1 MSEDYVL
8 EMISIDKEFPGVK
21 ALQNVN
27 FQLRAGEIHGLIG
40 ENGAG
45 KSTLMKILAGIYS
58 QDRGEIRFRGHI
70 QAPLTPR
77 LVKKLGIHFIHQER
91 YVVSYLTV
99 AESLFLGIEPAYTPL
114 KLIKRRSMEREAERV
129 LKETVGV
136 SIPGNKLVG
145 DLTVGEQQL
154 LQICRA
160 LLQQPK
166 VIVFDEPT
174 AVLAKREAEQ
184 LFKIIRELRKKEIGI
199 IYISHYLGEILD
211 ICDRITVLRNGVKV
225 NTIEAKGVTIEDIV
239 YMMAGRHIDDQFPS
253 KNRNIGEILLDI
265 KGLTRAALFRNV
277 SFQIRSG
284 EIVGITGLMGSG
296 HTGLGMAIFD
306 NYGITDGSIE
316 FEGKRLSRINP
327 ERAVSLGMGYV
338 HEDRR
343 NLGIIQN
350 MSVREN
356 ITLASL
362 KDVSKG
368 GVINAARE
376 SQKAAKLI
384 EKLEIRTPSQEEAV
398 NYLSGG
404 NQQKVVIAKWLS
416 SRAKL
421 YILNQPTAAVDVGAK
436 AEIYTLISQMAEQ
449 GAGVLLISQDLQEL
463 VGLCDRILVMY
474 RGEIIQELA
483 GDNLT
488 TDQVMVCMMGGNLN
502 DSGNNNE

>member
-1 MSEDYVL
+1 MSEDYIL
-8 EMISIDKEFPGVK
+8 EMINISKEFPGVK

-27 FQLRAGEIHGLIG
+27 FQLRDGEIHGLIG

-58 QDRGEIRFRGHI
+58 QDRGEIRFQGQILDH
-70 QAPLTPR
+70 LTPR
-77 LVKKLGIHFIHQER
+77 FVKKLGIHFIHQER
-91 YVVSYLTV
+91 YVVPYLTV

-114 KLIKRRSMEREAERV
+114 KLIKRRSMEREAEKV
-129 LKETVGV
+129 LRETVG
-136 SIPGNKLVG
+136 IPLPGNKLVR

-174 AVLAKREAEQ
+174 AVLAKREADQ
-184 LFKIIRELRKKEIGI
+184 LFKIIRELRKKKIGI

-211 ICDRITVLRNGVKV
+211 ICDRITVLRNGGKV
-225 NTIEAKGVTIEDIV
+225 NTTETKGLTIEDIV
-239 YMMAGRHIDDQFPS
+239 YMMTGRHIGDQFPS
-253 KNRNIGEILLDI
+253 KNRTIGKTLLDV
-265 KGLTRAALFRNV
+265 KDLTHTTLFRNV

-284 EIVGITGLMGSG
+284 EIVGVTGLMGSG
-296 HTGLGMAIFD
+296 HTELGMAIYD
-306 NYGITDGSIE
+306 HSGITYGSIE
-316 FEGKRLSRINP
+316 FEGKRLLRINP

-362 KDVSKG
+362 KEVSKV
-368 GVINAARE
+368 GVINTARE
-376 SQKAAKLI
+376 SQKTAELI

-416 SRAKL
+416 SGAKL

-436 AEIYTLISQMAEQ
+436 AEIYTLINQIVEQ

-483 GDNLT
+483 GDQLT
-488 TDQVMVCMMGGNLN
+488 TDKVMVCMMGGGLN
-502 DSGNNNE
+502 DSGNNE

>member
-1 MSEDYVL
+1 MSDDYIL
-8 EMISIDKEFPGVK
+8 EMINISKEFPGVK

-27 FQLRAGEIHGLIG
+27 FQLREGEIHGLIG

-58 QDRGEIRFRGHI
+58 QDRGEIRFQGQI
-70 QAPLTPR
+70 QDQLTPR

-114 KLIKRRSMEREAERV
+114 KLIKRRSMEREAEKV
-129 LKETVGV
+129 LKETVGIP
-136 SIPGNKLVG
+136 IPGNKLVR

-184 LFKIIRELRKKEIGI
+184 LFKIIRELRKKNIGI
-199 IYISHYLGEILD
+199 IYISHYLSEILD

-225 NTIEAKGVTIEDIV
+225 NTIETKGLTIEDIV

-253 KNRNIGEILLDI
+253 KNRTIGKTLLDV
-265 KGLTRAALFRNV
+265 KGLTRSTLFRNV

-284 EIVGITGLMGSG
+284 EIVGVTGLMGSG
-296 HTGLGMAIFD
+296 HTELGMAIYD
-306 NYGITDGSIE
+306 HSGITDGRVE
-316 FEGKRLSRINP
+316 FEGKRLSRLNP

-362 KDVSKG
+362 KEVSKA
-368 GVINAARE
+368 GVINTARE
-376 SQKAAKLI
+376 SQKAAELI
-384 EKLEIRTPSQEEAV
+384 EKLEIRTPSQEETV

-416 SRAKL
+416 SGAKL
-421 YILNQPTAAVDVGAK
+421 FILNQPTVAVDVGAK
-436 AEIYTLISQMAEQ
+436 AEIYALINQIVEQ

-474 RGEIIQELA
+474 RGEVIQELA
-483 GDNLT
+483 GDHLT
-488 TDQVMVCMMGGNLN
+488 TDKVMVCMMGGSLN
-502 DSGNNNE
+502 DSSNNE